1 MDIAST
7 TSAASTAA
15 AEAATSRTQIADK
28 FDDFLL
34 LLTTQ
39 LKNQDPLSPLDS
51 TEFVAQLVSFTE
63 VEQSINTNSHLEEL
77 VGLLRGSQAAAA
89 VGYLGKTVEAEGD
102 KAMLRD
108 GRATFS
114 YDPARQAAITTITL
128 TDSSGTVVKTLL
140 GETSPGRHDLVWD
153 GRDTN
158 GVPLPEGLYTISVKA
173 KDDAG
178 NAIPVST
185 AFIGRVVAVDQTK
198 DGIFLDVDGT
208 TLPLSSILAVYDS
221 ADGGAG
227 S

>member
-1 MDIAST
+1 MDIASAT
-7 TSAASTAA
+7 LSASTAA
-15 AEAATSRTQIADK
+15 SETATSRTQIADK

-39 LKNQDPLSPLDS
+39 LQNQDPLNPLDS

-77 VGLLRGSQAAAA
+77 VGLLRGGQAAAA

-128 TDSSGTVVKTLL
+128 TDATGKVVKTLL

-153 GRDTN
+153 GRDGN
-158 GVPLPEGLYTISVKA
+158 GVALPEGLYTISVKA

-185 AFIGRVVAVDQTK
+185 TFIGRVVAVDQTK

-208 TLPLSSILAVYDS
+208 TLPLSSILAVHDS